1 MQAGSTSPVLP
12 ILDVRTRWNSSYD
25 MLVRAR
31 ELKDVSI
38 IILFI
43 ILLLLYYF
51 KNYIFCSYFLAFVQN
66 IMNWLHGL

>member
-51 KNYIFCSYFLAFVQN
+51 KN
-66 IMNWLHGL
+66 